1 MNTQSRRQREFEQRE
16 LLFVNAARDIIRSE
30 GVSALTMDKIA
41 ELTEYAKGTVY
52 KHFTCKEDI
61 LCALCLDSLGHMY
74 DLFQRALTWEGCSR
88 EKIICIGVGYQL
100 YTRRCPEEFD
110 LLIAARTNN
119 IREKASPERLERMDQ
134 VDSLVM
140 NAIRAVIQLAIDKGD
155 LTLKNNVLID
165 DLCFGLWSMSFGLL
179 VLDHARDMIS
189 GLQLSPSDELMLTQ
203 MTNLLD
209 GYQWHPLSSEQDYHG
224 AYQRALEYLG
234 TTQVKS

>member
-1 MNTQSRRQREFEQRE
+1 ME
-16 LLFVNAARDIIRSE
+16 LL
-30 GVSALTMDKIA
+30 TPK
-41 ELTEYAKGTVY
+41 
-52 KHFTCKEDI
+52 
-61 LCALCLDSLGHMY
+61 LG
-74 DLFQRALTWEGCSR
+74 
-88 EKIICIGVGYQL
+88 
-100 YTRRCPEEFD
+100 
-110 LLIAARTNN
+110 
-119 IREKASPERLERMDQ
+119 Q
-134 VDSLVM
+134 VV
-140 NAIRAVIQLAIDKGD
+140 D